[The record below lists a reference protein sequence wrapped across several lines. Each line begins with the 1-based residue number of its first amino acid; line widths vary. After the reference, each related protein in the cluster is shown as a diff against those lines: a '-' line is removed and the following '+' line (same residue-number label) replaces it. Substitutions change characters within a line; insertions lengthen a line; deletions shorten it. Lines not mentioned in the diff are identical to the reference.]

1 LQTKDLAQGGQII
14 DDSYNASPE
23 SVRAAIDVLASR
35 PGRRVMVLGDMAELG
50 TDAEQLHS
58 EVGDYASRAGID
70 QLYTLGNF
78 SAAASA
84 VFNGQHF
91 TDLESLKAPLF
102 NEIEHSDLT
111 LLVKGSR
118 SSKMDLV
125 VDMLVAGKS

>member
-1 LQTKDLAQGGQII
+1 
-14 DDSYNASPE
+14 
-23 SVRAAIDVLASR
+23 
-35 PGRRVMVLGDMAELG
+35 MVLGDMAELG